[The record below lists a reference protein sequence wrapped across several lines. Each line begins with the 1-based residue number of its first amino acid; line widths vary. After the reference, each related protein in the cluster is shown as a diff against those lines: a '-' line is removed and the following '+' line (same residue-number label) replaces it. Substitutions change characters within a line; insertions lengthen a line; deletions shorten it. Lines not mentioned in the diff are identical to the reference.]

1 MPKTLSESER
11 TYIKERLKAETE
23 KCLATYGIRKTT
35 IDELVKR
42 VGIPKGTFYLFYES
56 KEQLLFE
63 VIMDFDR
70 EAQDALLKEV
80 SALPGVP
87 DVDEFTDIIL
97 RFYRRIDK
105 SFLPRLMQNGELEY
119 FMRTVPPELSRQHA
133 ERDKEAMKRMFAAF
147 PGMQSDRAA
156 VLSGAFRGVFLTL
169 LFKDE
174 IGAEIYEDALR
185 VLIRGVAL
193 QMAEQDERPNH
204 LKY

>member
-1 MPKTLSESER
+1 MPKTLTENER
-11 TYIKERLKAETE
+11 IYIKQRLKAETE
-23 KCLATYGIRKTT
+23 KSLATYGIRKTT

-70 EAQDALLKEV
+70 EAQEKLLQEV
-80 SALPGVP
+80 AALPGVP

-97 RFYRRIDK
+97 RFYRRIDH
-105 SFLPRLMQNGELEY
+105 SFLPRLMQSGELEY

-133 ERDKEAMKRMFAAF
+133 ERDREAMTRMFAAF
-147 PGMQSDRAA
+147 PGMQSDRAV
-156 VLSGAFRGVFLTL
+156 VLSAAFRGVFLTL
-169 LFKDE
+169 LFKEE
-174 IGAEIYEDALR
+174 IGTEIYEEALR

-193 QMAEQDERPNH
+193 QLAEQ
-204 LKY
+204 K